1 MSDEGRLIAGRYRV
15 LSRIGSGAMG
25 AVWMAQDELLHRTVA
40 IKQLLLQ
47 SGLEEH
53 EIDDARAR
61 TMREARIA
69 ARLHHPNAISVFD
82 VVTDDSGQPC
92 LVMEYLES
100 TSLAQELQGGR
111 TLAPTDVAQI
121 GAQVSAALKAAHAVG
136 IVHRD
141 IKPGNILLAPNG
153 MVKLTDFGISRAKDD
168 VTVTKTGMIAGT
180 PAYLAP
186 EVAIGGDPG
195 PESDIFSLGSTL
207 YAATEGQPPFGL
219 SENTLSLLHAVAA
232 GQINPPRQS
241 GPLTSVLAVMLH
253 PETQHRPTAEECE
266 ELLEAVSHGETPLGG
281 PADEQDDADRT
292 SVLGTAG
299 AAAAGGA
306 IGGAL
311 GAGVAGAA
319 GAGEDLPAGHSGTLG
334 SGAGGHYD
342 DHGGY
347 DDYAAAGGYPVH
359 DYPEHDYD
367 DPAYPATAYDSYG
380 DYDERTRVAAAAG
393 YGAYPDDPYD
403 HDPYDDPDGTRVAA
417 AGGGAGV
424 AGAGAVDEDDE
435 KPKWKVPALVG
446 GLVVVGLAAFAVWLF
461 SGPSGDDP
469 EPAGNPAPATTSTS
483 QPTSSSEPTT
493 SSPEPTTEE
502 PTYVEPEP
510 TYEEPEPTYE
520 EPTSSYVEPE
530 PTTEPSPEPP
540 PSSEEPPP
548 TSSDTP
554 GPSDTNT
561 TTMVP

>member
-47 SGLEEH
+47 SGLEEN

-111 TLAPTDVAQI
+111 TLAPIDVAQI

-195 PESDIFSLGSTL
+195 PESDVFSLGSTL

-253 PETQHRPTAEECE
+253 PETEHRPTAEECE
-266 ELLEAVSHGETPLGG
+266 ELLDAVSRGETPLGG
-281 PADEQDDADRT
+281 PSDEAGEDDRT
-292 SVLGTAG
+292 SMLGTAG

-306 IGGAL
+306 VGAAL
-311 GAGVAGAA
+311 GAGAA
-319 GAGEDLPAGHSGTLG
+319 GAAEEPPAGHSGTLG
-334 SGAGGHYD
+334 SDAGGYYD
-342 DHGGY
+342 DGY
-347 DDYAAAGGYPVH
+347 DDYAAAGGYADH
-359 DYPEHDYD
+359 GYPDRDYD
-367 DPAYPATAYDSYG
+367 DPAYAATAYSDYDHGGYG
-380 DYDERTRVAAAAG
+380 DQDDRTRVAGAAGAG

-403 HDPYDDPDGTRVAA
+403 DPYDRDGTRVAA
-417 AGGGAGV
+417 AAGGGAAATG
-424 AGAGAVDEDDE
+424 EDDE

-446 GLVVVGLAAFAVWLF
+446 GLVVIGLAAFAVWLF
-461 SGPSGDDP
+461 SGPKGGDDP
-469 EPAGNPAPATTSTS
+469 QPAGNPAPASTTTSQT
-483 QPTSSSEPTT
+483 TSSPEPTT

-540 PSSEEPPP
+540 PSTEEPEPTTSEPSGPAGTSPP
-548 TSSDTP
+548 SP
-554 GPSDTNT
+554 
-561 TTMVP
+561 VP